1 MRALV
6 AVFVSAVLFAAASN
20 SETITG
26 HIYCDNKFS
35 FWFNGELVA
44 QDPMSFTPH
53 QAVAVSFEWDPST
66 PKRYAISCED
76 YATESGYEYVGTNSP
91 QLGDGALL
99 AKFSDGT
106 VTNSDW
112 KVFVTSHGP
121 TAASNVAGCSK
132 SNLGPCELKTTPEP
146 SSWISSSYNAS
157 SWDNATQYT
166 ELEAGWGRTPSWQNG
181 ECCMVTSP
189 LTRANVGCSVDP
201 ATGEAIT
208 VTESEC
214 LDPKAVLQGEGAEFI
229 WSSDLKRDNKVLF
242 VYEAGSASTESES
255 DKDTDKDSA
264 AGASAGFFSVLLLS
278 VSAASWLLAGSWT

>member
-1 MRALV
+1 M
-6 AVFVSAVLFAAASN
+6 
-20 SETITG
+20 
-26 HIYCDNKFS
+26 
-35 FWFNGELVA
+35 
-44 QDPMSFTPH
+44 Q
-53 QAVAVSFEWDPST
+53 
-66 PKRYAISCED
+66 
-76 YATESGYEYVGTNSP
+76 YVGTNSP